1 MGAVNRQSPNQDGAR
16 VPAYLEHRQ
25 LPESMGMGSQGK
37 ESAAATA
44 ISDAGMTLTMNSL
57 TQQQMLMA
65 MSPKTAAENESI
77 GRGSMGNDSFGRFGI
92 NADLQSGTRE
102 TSSTAPQFASLNRR
116 GNHGDVITGQGAIV
130 QGPGGPLDH
139 GNRLVLRPA
148 HLPQVPPEVS
158 SPGTATPGTAQKPPT
173 RGTPE

>member
-1 MGAVNRQSPNQDGAR
+1 
-16 VPAYLEHRQ
+16 
-25 LPESMGMGSQGK
+25 MGSQGK

-65 MSPKTAAENESI
+65 MSPKAAENESI
-77 GRGSMGNDSFGRFGI
+77 GRGSMGNDSFGRYDI
-92 NADLQSGTRE
+92 NVDVQSGARE
-102 TSSTAPQFASLNRR
+102 TSSAVPQFVSFNRR
-116 GNHGDVITGQGAIV
+116 GNHGDVITGQGAIAPR
-130 QGPGGPLDH
+130 PGGPLGH

-148 HLPQVPPEVS
+148 RLQQVPPKVP
-158 SPGTATPGTAQKPPT
+158 SPGTVTPGTALKSPQ